1 MSSTINKNLRRNFI
15 DAFFNSLAFEYA
27 YISGFVYLFVFAV
40 FIIDSLFFSKIL
52 AAFLFFFLLFLKLGA
67 ILLIICYL
75 VLLINFVIFLFLLS
89 IPAKKIRKID
99 KIFVSNESFKISFV
113 AVFLFSQVILFIA
126 PWLWKYCIA

>member
-1 MSSTINKNLRRNFI
+1 MSSTINKHFRRNFI
-15 DAFFNSLAFEYA
+15 DGFFNSLAFEYA
-27 YISGFVYLFVFAV
+27 YISGVVYFFVFAV

-52 AAFLFFFLLFLKLGA
+52 ACVVFFFLLFMKLN
-67 ILLIICYL
+67 IIPLFICYL

-126 PWLWKYCIA
+126 PCIWKYCID